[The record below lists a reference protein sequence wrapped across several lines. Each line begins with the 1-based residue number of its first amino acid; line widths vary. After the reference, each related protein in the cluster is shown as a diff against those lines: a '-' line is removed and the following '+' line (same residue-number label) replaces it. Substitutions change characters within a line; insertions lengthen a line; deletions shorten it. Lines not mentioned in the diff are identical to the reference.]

1 MCKQVSKVMS
11 RLAVS
16 WKAVITV
23 SGRLGPRLTSP
34 PALRVVVSLRHVY
47 MRVVSSALPASPS
60 CCTLRRE
67 KMRKFPESLK
77 AILKQRLLYE

>member
-23 SGRLGPRLTSP
+23 SGRLGPRLMSP

-60 CCTLRRE
+60 CCTLRE